1 MTRSRGSERRRSKR
15 RRRRLGVRFWNDE
28 VEGSGFTRDISNT
41 GLMIETTTPVDIG
54 GRIHLELKLPDGEP
68 YYAEGLVVRKKVYPR
83 QAASLFKPGLG
94 VKFVGMSEAIREV
107 MRAQSHR
114 PPSPLCDDTTRDP
127 GELLV
132 DLREPDELRRVYDC
146 DIRHGGVQIE
156 TPNMPPVNEEVSVVL
171 LLPDPN
177 GSITCLGSI
186 VAHVDEPPGVGVRL
200 QDVDQIRGRL
210 LEIIGDR

>member
-1 MTRSRGSERRRSKR
+1 MTTSRGSERRRSKR
-15 RRRRLGVRFWNDE
+15 RRRRLGVRFWSDE

-54 GRIHLELKLPDGEP
+54 KRIHLELKLPDGEP
-68 YYAEGLVVRKKVYPR
+68 YYAEGVVVRRKVYPR
-83 QAASLFKPGLG
+83 QASSLFKPGLG
-94 VKFVGMSEAIREV
+94 IKFVSLGEAIRAI
-107 MRAQSHR
+107 MRAESQRS
-114 PPSPLCDDTTRDP
+114 PSDDTTRDP
-127 GELLV
+127 YELLV

-146 DIRHGGVQIE
+146 DIRHGAVQIQ

-177 GSITCLGSI
+177 GRITCRGSI

-200 QDVDQIRGRL
+200 QEADQIRGRL
-210 LEIIGDR
+210 REIIGDR